1 MLNNH
6 LSHLAKQSSLL
17 VTRLLS
23 TFNINNILKENN
35 LLPKSNPLENDDWF
49 NRIRSDGPTHL
60 AKWFR

>member
-23 TFNINNILKENN
+23 TFNINNILKETN
-35 LLPKSNPLENDDWF
+35 LSPNSNPLENDDWLGD
-49 NRIRSDGPTHL
+49 R
-60 AKWFR
+60 